1 MMLYSHLNCVIPK
14 TTNDFSVIIL
24 KTVYTLRCLT
34 MTLDS
39 IQLMMATPPVVFNI
53 LKGKREKISCQ
64 LSAET

>member
-53 LKGKREKISCQ
+53 LKGK
-64 LSAET
+64 